1 MEGQI
6 LGDAEVKM
14 ASHSSRDESARI
26 VQNVEGGG
34 PSAQYEWVR
43 GEHVETTDVVPF
55 RVFLNQQ
62 KKESLTKSIGDVS
75 NHISK
80 GYGQDKS
87 LDEIRGL
94 IRPPDSAHAEVKELL
109 RSSNI
114 TEKFCAE
121 DWDSYS
127 CDKVPADSIE
137 NLLKA
142 KFYAY
147 QHNIE
152 LYVIR

>member
-6 LGDAEVKM
+6 LEDAEVRW
-14 ASHSSRDESARI
+14 ASHNSRDESARI
-26 VQNVEGGG
+26 VQNVGGG
-34 PSAQYEWVR
+34 RPSAQYDLVR
-43 GEHVETTDVVPF
+43 SEHVEAPDVVSF
-55 RVFLNQQ
+55 RVFLRLQNV
-62 KKESLTKSIGDVS
+62 ESLTKSIDTVS
-75 NHISK
+75 NHLSQSCDQ
-80 GYGQDKS
+80 YKS
-87 LDEIRGL
+87 LNEIRGL
-94 IRPPDSAHAEVKELL
+94 IRPSDSVHAEELL

-114 TEKFCAE
+114 TEKFCTE

-127 CDKVPADSIE
+127 YDKVTADYIE

-142 KFYAY
+142 KFYTY